1 MDTTPHC
8 AGHASFEYDCIDCSD
23 AGERMRRAT
32 ADPLQENDTPLQSR
46 RAFVRSWRLEFF
58 GGGHDLIANRN
69 TVRRFI
75 SIIDDLT
82 AKARAVP
89 NDDELAAVK
98 NASRYA
104 EFRQLACSATWEEKE
119 SSGNVFASKLDG
131 MEHPTHEEFDAAFDA
146 AVSSIARKEKVAP
159 SLDASIEN
167 DSEPKSKFPMTYTQ
181 VYQWI
186 DACNSESA
194 RQVLRDY
201 LRLRQ
206 IDLNNR
212 KPRKDT
218 LMLDW
223 LALHPRGAQIV
234 IDGKTQDC
242 IFWGISSAPN
252 NTLREAIIAAMDA
265 GKSS

>member
-1 MDTTPHC
+1 MPRFAPIC
-8 AGHASFEYDCIDCSD
+8 A
-23 AGERMRRAT
+23 
-32 ADPLQENDTPLQSR
+32 
-46 RAFVRSWRLEFF
+46 AFMML
-58 GGGHDLIANRN
+58 
-69 TVRRFI
+69 
-75 SIIDDLT
+75 
-82 AKARAVP
+82 
-89 NDDELAAVK
+89 
-98 NASRYA
+98 
-104 EFRQLACSATWEEKE
+104 
-119 SSGNVFASKLDG
+119 
-131 MEHPTHEEFDAAFDA
+131 AFDA